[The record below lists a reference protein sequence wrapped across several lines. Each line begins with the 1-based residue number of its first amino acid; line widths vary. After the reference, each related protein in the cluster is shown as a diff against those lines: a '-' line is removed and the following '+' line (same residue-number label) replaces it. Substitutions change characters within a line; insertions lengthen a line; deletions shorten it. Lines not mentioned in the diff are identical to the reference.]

1 MSDNPT
7 LFDQLTEP
15 APIAPTR
22 RTDPQTSRD
31 AAATVNVTK
40 GQQAVLAEFRL
51 YRTLTDE
58 QLIEALRIRAT
69 SCPEA
74 RLSDSGARSRRAEL
88 VTKGLL
94 VDSGDRARTQAG
106 RATIVW
112 ALA

>member
-7 LFDQLTEP
+7 LFDELT
-15 APIAPTR
+15 APTR
-22 RTDPQTSRD
+22 ASDPQTSRD
-31 AAATVNVTK
+31 AAASVNVTK
-40 GQQAVLAEFRL
+40 GQQTVLAEFRM
-51 YRTLTDE
+51 YRRLTDE

-88 VTKGLL
+88 VAKGLL
-94 VDSGDRARTQAG
+94 VDSGDRGRTQAG

>member
-7 LFDQLTEP
+7 LFDELTEP
-15 APIAPTR
+15 VLVAPTR

-31 AAATVNVTK
+31 AAATVNITK

-94 VDSGDRARTQAG
+94 IDSGHRGRTQAG

>member
-1 MSDNPT
+1 MSDHPT
-7 LFDQLTEP
+7 LFDELTEP
-15 APIAPTR
+15 APVAPTR

-31 AAATVNVTK
+31 AAATVNITK
-40 GQQAVLAEFRL
+40 GQQIVLAEFRL
-51 YRTLTDE
+51 YRTMTDE
-58 QLIEALRIRAT
+58 QLIDALAVRAA

-88 VTKGLL
+88 VAKGLL
-94 VDSGDRARTQAG
+94 VDSGDRLKTRAG